1 MTVTVKQVK
10 NWRQFVSF
18 CFVLHGLL
26 KIPKNEEKTAEN
38 MKKENKNKR
47 FIEVVSKFPKRGNM
61 PKPRYWE
68 NIGPK
73 SSRISR
79 PFLFVVGI
87 KNISYV
93 V

>member
-10 NWRQFVSF
+10 NWRQFVLF

-47 FIEVVSKFPKRGNM
+47 FIEVVSKFPKHGNM

-73 SSRISR
+73 SSRIPR

>member
-1 MTVTVKQVK
+1 M
-10 NWRQFVSF
+10 F
-18 CFVLHGLL
+18 CFVFFFTSA
-26 KIPKNEEKTAEN
+26 PENTKNEEKTAEN

-47 FIEVVSKFPKRGNM
+47 FIEVVSKFPKHGNM

-73 SSRISR
+73 SSRIPR